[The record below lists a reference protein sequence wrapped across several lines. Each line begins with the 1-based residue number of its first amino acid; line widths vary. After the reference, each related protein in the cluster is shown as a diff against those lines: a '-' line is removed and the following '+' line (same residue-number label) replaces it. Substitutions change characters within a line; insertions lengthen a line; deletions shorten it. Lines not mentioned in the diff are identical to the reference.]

1 LNEHFKLFFQAI
13 SGIFESPD
21 VFDFFFNANLAA
33 ADKKAP
39 YF

>member
-1 LNEHFKLFFQAI
+1 MNILSFFSQAI

-21 VFDFFFNANLAA
+21 FLIFFNANLAV